1 VLNLSTTQSIL
12 EKLSRYFE
20 LSEDDALDLYDE
32 LDTLYNELRSKYLE
46 ALVEPGK
53 NRELVER
60 ILDLTRKLLLKSEK
74 SLEEELMLIALLDI
88 LATNI
93 HDQYIGLITPESR
106 EVKEESWNKAGE
118 E

>member
-1 VLNLSTTQSIL
+1 LSSVKEIL
-12 EKLSRYFE
+12 GKLDKYFE
-20 LSEDDALDLYDE
+20 LAEDDALELYDA

-46 ALVEPGK
+46 ALVEPEK
-53 NRELVER
+53 NRELTTR
-60 ILDLTRKLLLKSEK
+60 ILDLAKTLLVKSEK
-74 SLEEELMLIALLDI
+74 SLEEELVLIALLDI

-106 EVKEESWNKAGE
+106 EIKEESRNKSGE